1 MEVKLIKT
9 EVNYLLK
16 NEEGVVIAATSLKNL
31 GLSLSLKNCQTIE
44 RGYDLDE
51 LVSERLS
58 TRFDENSGYHKFVF
72 VEAYKEGFQKALEIL
87 GDKKYSEEDMLKSF
101 SIGVFTEKEKGN
113 HTFEYEEYIQSLQ
126 QTEWDVI
133 IKTTCDGMV
142 TGLCMPEV
150 CDCNIIP
157 KLDADGCLILKRI

>member
-1 MEVKLIKT
+1 MDAKLIKVDNGWVLM
-9 EVNYLLK
+9 VNNIMY
-16 NEEGVVIAATSLKNL
+16 ATDENAPYAR
-31 GLSLSLKNCQTIE
+31 LSVKNCQEIE
-44 RGYDLDE
+44 NGYDLDE
-51 LVSERLS
+51 LAKEKYPYEKTEMFSCFEL
-58 TRFDENSGYHKFVF
+58 DCKQ
-72 VEAYKEGFQKALEIL
+72 EGFIEGAKTILEIL
-87 GDKKYSEEDMLKSF
+87 GDKKFTEEDMLKSF

-142 TGLCMPEV
+142 TGLCCSEV

-157 KLDADGCLILKRI
+157 KLDADGCLILKT